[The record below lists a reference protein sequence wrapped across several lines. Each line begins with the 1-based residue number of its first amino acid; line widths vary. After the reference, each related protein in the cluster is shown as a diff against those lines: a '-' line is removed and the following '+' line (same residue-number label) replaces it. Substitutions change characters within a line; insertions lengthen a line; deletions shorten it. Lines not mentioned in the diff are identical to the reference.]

1 MYHRACDNGNK
12 DNWLWSEFRKW
23 PRACCSKRTSR
34 NIQNIGTTT
43 EGGMMETKT
52 ALNTSWSTVER
63 ASGSDWTRCSKRTA
77 VHVRKWILLL
87 AAKMNEMM
95 ETKTALNTSWFTVHC
110 VSGGD
115 WTCSS
120 KRSAGNLKH
129 RCTATG
135 LGVLQTSTESEL
147 LAGTV

>member
-23 PRACCSKRTSR
+23 PHVVLNELLGIFKTLVQPQRVRWWKRRQHCTR
-34 NIQNIGTTT
+34 HD
-43 EGGMMETKT
+43 
-52 ALNTSWSTVER
+52 LLWSEFPEVTGHVLLSVLLCMFEN
-63 ASGSDWTRCSKRTA
+63 GYYFWQLKGTRCWKQRRHWT
-77 VHVRKWILLL
+77 L
-87 AAKMNEMM
+87 
-95 ETKTALNTSWFTVHC
+95 SWFTVHC

-129 RCTATG
+129 RYTATG